1 MSDTKRSDLRFDA
14 VLAVVVALAAFAV
27 RFAYILQAR
36 ACPMFEGL
44 AVDGL
49 SYWRWSSELVAGDWL
64 GTRTFYQAPLYP
76 YFLGVVRVLFG
87 DESGGAPDLW
97 SVRIVQI
104 VLGAAACGILAVAGR
119 RFLGR
124 GTGIATGVLAAL
136 YPPAIFFD
144 GCIQKA
150 GIGFLW
156 MALLLLGLALVVE
169 RATIARWIGT
179 GAALGALMLT
189 REESVLLAPALLAW
203 CVLDARGRTG
213 KQRAMHVAAFVLGLF
228 VLLGPVTVR
237 NRVVGGEFVLTT
249 SQAGPNFYI
258 GNNPL
263 SDGTY
268 VPLRAGRHNPEYERQ
283 DAFEL
288 AAAEAGRELTPS
300 EVSRFW
306 IAKSFRWIGD
316 EPVAWLALMGR
327 KSALL
332 VNAHELPDTEDIY
345 FYERYVPVL
354 RVPFAILHM
363 GILVPLATLGVVLTW
378 KQRRELRSLY
388 LVLGVL
394 GVGVVIFYVFARY
407 RYPVVS
413 GLLVFAGAGIAYAV
427 ARIRAR
433 EWSSLAWPVG
443 AALLAAIAANAW
455 SPYPRDHSL
464 PASLANAA
472 VVQKQLGNGA
482 LSAELGEQ
490 VVALRPTS
498 AEYWGNLGLSYMG
511 IDRHQDAVRAFRRS
525 LELGYPEPARAHLRL
540 GTALMRS
547 GDTAR
552 GLAEI
557 DASLA
562 TRPDDREALGL
573 RARALVELGR
583 SVEAVTVLRELAR
596 TPEDRESRLRLAW
609 TLATAH
615 DARARNGA
623 EAVTIATALDREAG
637 GRDPRARDVL
647 AAALAESGRT
657 AEAAAIVRAIAE
669 ALEARSDAAGAKKWR
684 TDQAR
689 YERGEPTRSP

>member
-1 MSDTKRSDLRFDA
+1 MLDTKRSTLRFDA
-14 VLAVVVALAAFAV
+14 VLAVLVAAAAFAV
-27 RFAYILQAR
+27 RFAYIVQAR
-36 ACPMFEGL
+36 ACPMFDGL
-44 AVDGL
+44 VVDGL

-87 DESGGAPDLW
+87 DDSTSVPDLW

-104 VLGAAACGILAVAGR
+104 VLGSVACGVLAVAGR

-124 GTGIATGVLAAL
+124 GAGVATGLLAAF
-136 YPPAIFFD
+136 YAPAIFFD

-203 CVLDARGRTG
+203 CVLDARGRTH
-213 KQRAMHVAAFVLGLF
+213 KRRAAHAAAFVLGLLA
-228 VLLGPVTVR
+228 LLGPVTVR
-237 NRVVGGEFVLTT
+237 NGVVGGEFVLTT

-258 GNNPL
+258 GNNPR

-268 VPLRAGRHNPEYERQ
+268 VPLRAGRQNPEYERQ

-288 AAAEAGRELTPS
+288 AAAEVGRELTPS
-300 EVSRFW
+300 DVSRFW
-306 IAKSFRWIGD
+306 IARSFSWIRD
-316 EPVAWLALMGR
+316 DPAAWLALMGR
-327 KSALL
+327 KAALL
-332 VNAHELPDTEDIY
+332 VNAYELPDTDDIY

-363 GILVPLATLGVVLTW
+363 GILVPLATLGFVLTW
-378 KQRRELRSLY
+378 SRRRELRPLY

-394 GVGVVIFYVFARY
+394 AAGVVLFYVFARY

-413 GLLVFAGAGIAYAV
+413 SLLVFAGAGLAGV
-427 ARIRAR
+427 VVRIRSR
-433 EWSSLAWPVG
+433 EWRSLAVPAG
-443 AALLAAIAANAW
+443 AALVAAIAANAW
-455 SPYPRDHSL
+455 TPYARDHSL
-464 PASLANAA
+464 PASLANAS
-472 VVQKQLGNGA
+472 VVQKQLGNAA
-482 LSAELGEQ
+482 LSVELGEQ

-498 AEYWGNLGLSYMG
+498 SEYWGNLGLSYMG
-511 IDRHQDAVRAFRRS
+511 LERFGDAVRAFRRS
-525 LELGYPEPARAHLRL
+525 LELGYPEPARAHLRF
-540 GTALMRS
+540 GTALLKA
-547 GDTAR
+547 GDAAR
-552 GLAEI
+552 GLQEI

-562 TRPDDREALGL
+562 ILPDDREALGS

-583 SVEAVTVLRELAR
+583 SVEAVAVLRALAR
-596 TPEDRESRLRLAW
+596 TPTDRETQLRLAW

-615 DARARNGA
+615 DPRARNGA
-623 EAVTIATALDREAG
+623 EALTIAAALDREAK

-647 AAALAESGRT
+647 AAALAETGRT
-657 AEAAAIVRAIAE
+657 AEAAAIVREIAE
-669 ALEARSDAAGAKKWR
+669 ALEGRSDAAGARKWR
-684 TDQAR
+684 ADQAR

>member
-1 MSDTKRSDLRFDA
+1 MSDPQRSDLRFDA
-14 VLAVVVALAAFAV
+14 VLAVLVAVAAFAV
-27 RFAYILQAR
+27 RFAYIQEAR

-49 SYWRWSSELVAGDWL
+49 SYWRWSSELVAGDWV

-87 DESGGAPDLW
+87 DGSTGVPDLW

-104 VLGAAACGILAVAGR
+104 VVGAAACAVLALAAR

-156 MALLLLGLALVVE
+156 LALLLFGLALVVE

-179 GAALGALMLT
+179 GAALAALMLT
-189 REESVLLAPALLAW
+189 REESVLLAPTLLAW
-203 CVLDARGRTG
+203 CALDARGRTG
-213 KQRAMHVAAFVLGLF
+213 KQRAIHSAAFLLGL
-228 VLLGPVTVR
+228 VALLGPVTVR
-237 NRVVGGEFVLTT
+237 NRIVGGEFVLTT

-258 GNNPL
+258 GNNPN

-288 AAAEAGRELTPS
+288 AAAEAGRVLTPS

-306 IAKSFRWIGD
+306 IAKSFGWIRD
-316 EPVAWLALMGR
+316 EPGAWLALMGR
-327 KSALL
+327 KTALL
-332 VNAHELPDTEDIY
+332 VNAHEMPDTEDIY

-363 GILVPLATLGVVLTW
+363 GTLVPLATLGFLLTW
-378 KQRRELRSLY
+378 KKRRDLRPLH

-394 GVGVVIFYVFARY
+394 AVGVVIFYVFARY

-413 GLLVFAGAGIAYAV
+413 SLLVFAGAGIAGTIV
-427 ARIRAR
+427 RIRAGDWR
-433 EWSSLAWPVG
+433 SLAVPAG
-443 AALLAAIAANAW
+443 AAVLAAIAANAW
-455 SPYPRDHSL
+455 TPYPRDHSL

-482 LSAELGEQ
+482 LSVELGEQ

-511 IDRHQDAVRAFRRS
+511 VERFDDAVRAFRRS
-525 LELGYPEPARAHLRL
+525 LELGYPEPSRAHLRL
-540 GTALMRS
+540 GTALLKS
-547 GDTAR
+547 GDAAR
-552 GLAEI
+552 GLPQIE
-557 DASLA
+557 ASLA

-596 TPEDRESRLRLAW
+596 APDDRDSKLRLAW

-615 DARARNGA
+615 DPRARNGP
-623 EAVTIATALDREAG
+623 EAVTIASALDQEAR

-669 ALEARSDAAGAKKWR
+669 ALEARSDAAGARKWR
-684 TDQAR
+684 ADQAR